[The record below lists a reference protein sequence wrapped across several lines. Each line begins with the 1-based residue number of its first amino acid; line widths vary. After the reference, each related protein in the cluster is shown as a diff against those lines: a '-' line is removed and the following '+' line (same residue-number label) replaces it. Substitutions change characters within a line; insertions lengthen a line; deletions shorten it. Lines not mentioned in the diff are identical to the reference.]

1 MIFEKLNFTLK
12 NFEENLEK
20 KFLPLTLKI
29 KENLNEE
36 NKYNILN
43 HIKNNNLQLSLF
55 FPDNRYSSSNITR
68 NIKNFD
74 FNNKNMDSFIDLILK
89 MKDFYLD
96 YSSTKIYYLF
106 VGKSL
111 FEDFTKYYDENNRR
125 KIKINY

>member
-1 MIFEKLNFTLK
+1 
-12 NFEENLEK
+12 
-20 KFLPLTLKI
+20 LTLKI

-43 HIKNNNLQLSLF
+43 HIKNNNPQLSLF
-55 FPDNRYSSSNITR
+55 FLDIRYSSSNITR